1 MRSLPIA
8 GREGSPPTIAH
19 LVPIRRSARD
29 VFANISAILILTPV
43 VPAAVPTAD
52 VLQGL
57 FDLTPAE
64 ARVARSVVERQTVET
79 IATSLGVSR
88 ETVRT
93 QIKAVL
99 AKTGAARQGDLSAL
113 LGGSAVIGR

>member
-1 MRSLPIA
+1 MFS
-8 GREGSPPTIAH
+8 
-19 LVPIRRSARD
+19 
-29 VFANISAILILTPV
+29 NISAILILTPV

-64 ARVARSVVERQTVET
+64 ARVARSVGERHTVET
-79 IATSLGVSR
+79 IAASLGVSR

-99 AKTGAARQGDLSAL
+99 AKTGAARQGDMAAW
-113 LGGSAVIGR
+113 LGGASVIGREQ